1 MLYNSIRES
10 PDYPK
15 GFTQRQNGKTQNKIN
30 SIIGDVTSKR
40 AGQMEKNLF

>member
-1 MLYNSIRES
+1 MLYNSIKES

-30 SIIGDVTSKR
+30 NQALLEMLRQNEPGK
-40 AGQMEKNLF
+40 